1 MKDMKKAII
10 ILALAV
16 FGGTA
21 LFAQNVWTVN
31 YDIGLPL
38 GSMADYISK
47 PSFRGFSINGNTY
60 ITDNISVGGTMHWNA
75 YYEKY
80 PRDTYEL
87 PEGAVTS
94 TIWAKMYIMPL
105 LANIRYN
112 FMPEGTVRP
121 YVGLGT
127 GAYYI
132 QQETQVGIYDENRN
146 NWRFGLTPEAGLYV
160 PFGLSDFG
168 LHARIGYNQVFY
180 HVDPVGNNL
189 GNLTISIGAAF
200 FSW

>member
-10 ILALAV
+10 IFALAV
-16 FGGTA
+16 FSGTA

-60 ITDNISVGGTMHWNA
+60 VTDNLSVGGTMHWNA

-87 PEGAVTS
+87 PDGAVTS
-94 TIWAKMYIMPL
+94 TVWAKMYIMRDLEP
-105 LANIRYN
+105 
-112 FMPEGTVRP
+112 G
-121 YVGLGT
+121 
-127 GAYYI
+127 
-132 QQETQVGIYDENRN
+132 
-146 NWRFGLTPEAGLYV
+146 
-160 PFGLSDFG
+160 
-168 LHARIGYNQVFY
+168 
-180 HVDPVGNNL
+180 
-189 GNLTISIGAAF
+189 LTISSRRPKSEYMTRIVITGV
-200 FSW
+200 SG